1 VEQHRPRDEIAM
13 HVAPAWQTPP
23 RELQLQDNEVH
34 LGLMALP
41 TQFES
46 LPTYKSRL
54 TDEERQRA
62 DRFHFPE
69 DRARFTLGRAAL
81 RILLMRY
88 SGLADI
94 SLALNE
100 YGKPFLAQP
109 GTSLQFNV
117 AHSGDLVLL
126 GFTRGRSIGVDV
138 ERLRPDFA
146 TTEIAD
152 RFFAPDEAAIVAALP
167 EPERARGFFN
177 CWTRKEAYIKA
188 RGLGLSLPLHSFS
201 VTFTANESPA
211 LLRADND
218 PTAPQRWTIVD
229 LPTCD
234 GYAAATAFEAR
245 GLNVSSFLWVA
256 P

>member
-1 VEQHRPRDEIAM
+1 M

-23 RELQLQDNEVH
+23 RELQLHGNEVH
-34 LGLMALP
+34 LWLITLP
-41 TQFES
+41 TELDS
-46 LPTYKSRL
+46 LASYRSRL

-81 RILLMRY
+81 RILVMRY
-88 SGLADI
+88 SGTTDI

-100 YGKPFLAQP
+100 YGKPYLAQP
-109 GTSLQFNV
+109 DISLQFNI

-126 GFTRGRSIGVDV
+126 GFTRGRPIGVDV
-138 ERLRPDFA
+138 ERVRPDFA

-152 RFFAPDEAAIVAALP
+152 RFFAPDEAALVAALP
-167 EPERARGFFN
+167 QPDRARGFFN

-188 RGLGLSLPLHSFS
+188 RGMGLSLPLHSFS
-201 VTFTANESPA
+201 VVFTAGEPPA

-218 PTAPQRWTIVD
+218 PAAPQRWTILD
-229 LPTCD
+229 LPTCENY
-234 GYAAATAFEAR
+234 GAATAFEGR
-245 GLNVSSFLWVA
+245 NLSVSQFSWVA